1 MKSSFNKPFVKQF
14 GKSYINAIAVMMILV
29 SALIATLS
37 VSAKDITQAQL
48 QQLIQTEKHLVLLDV
63 RTVEEFVEGHIP
75 NALNIPHKALEA
87 RLAELSGQKNT
98 QIVIYCRSGR
108 RAEVAKQVLVKN
120 GFTHLDHL
128 TGDFNGWTS
137 SELPTAKGK

>member
-1 MKSSFNKPFVKQF
+1 MNIILVKSFTKPLVK
-14 GKSYINAIAVMMILV
+14 SIATMMVLV
-29 SALIATLS
+29 SALVTTLS
-37 VSAKDITQAQL
+37 VSAEDITQSQL
-48 QQLIQTEKHLVLLDV
+48 QQLMQTKKAVVLLDV

-75 NALNIPHKALEA
+75 NALNIPHKELEA
-87 RLAELSGQKNT
+87 RLAELSGAKDK

-120 GFTHLDHL
+120 GFNHLDHL

-137 SELPTAKGK
+137 SELPTATGK

>member
-1 MKSSFNKPFVKQF
+1 MNSSFI
-14 GKSYINAIAVMMILV
+14 KSITAVLVLV
-29 SALIATLS
+29 SALVTSLPA
-37 VSAKDITQAQL
+37 SAKDITQAEL
-48 QQLIQTEKHLVLLDV
+48 QQLMKNEKQVVLLDV

-75 NALNIPHKALEA
+75 NALNIPHKELEA
-87 RLAELSGQKNT
+87 RLAELSGEKNT

-120 GFTHLDHL
+120 GFSHLDHL

-137 SELPTAKGK
+137 SKLPTATGK

>member
-1 MKSSFNKPFVKQF
+1 MKLSFTKLFVKSSVNL
-14 GKSYINAIAVMMILV
+14 IATMMVLI
-29 SALIATLS
+29 SALLTTLS
-37 VSAKDITQAQL
+37 VSAKDITQAEL
-48 QQLIQTEKHLVLLDV
+48 QQLMQTEKEVVLLDV

-75 NALNIPHKALEA
+75 SALNIPHKELEA
-87 RLAELSGQKNT
+87 RLAELSDAKEI

-137 SELPTAKGK
+137 SKLPTATGK